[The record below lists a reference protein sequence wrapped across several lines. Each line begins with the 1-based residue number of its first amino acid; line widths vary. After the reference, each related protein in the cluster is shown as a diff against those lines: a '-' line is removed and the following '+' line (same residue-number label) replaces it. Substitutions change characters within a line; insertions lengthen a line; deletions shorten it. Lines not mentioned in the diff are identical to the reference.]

1 MHFLLSDKLG
11 IEKRGKRMTREKD
24 SRARD
29 IETFSFL
36 VAFADA
42 DFLDDFELK
51 IMKNL
56 ALEDGIIDPKE
67 KAVLRGIFERITKDN
82 ASPETRAEIKSFRAK
97 FNI

>member
-1 MHFLLSDKLG
+1 MSNQ
-11 IEKRGKRMTREKD
+11 KD

-42 DFLDDFELK
+42 DFLDEAELQ
-51 IMKNL
+51 IMQNL
-56 ALEDGIIDPKE
+56 ALEDGIIDKRE
-67 KAVLRGIFERITKDN
+67 KDVLRKIFERITKDN
-82 ASPETRAEIKSFRAK
+82 ASAETRAEIKRFRAK